1 MGARQAGESRKE
13 REYEAREG
21 ERHQQTRAL
30 AQAFCRRW
38 PFSRITEEGSP
49 RESVSTHTGHQMR
62 LPQIIT
68 GMYVSDFFF
77 SFSLDSKFTCSI
89 FGAK

>member
-1 MGARQAGESRKE
+1 MGARQARESGKE
-13 REYEAREG
+13 REFEARERK
-21 ERHQQTRAL
+21 RHQQMRAL

-38 PFSRITEEGSP
+38 LFSCITEEGSP
-49 RESVSTHTGHQMR
+49 RESVSTHTWHQMR

-68 GMYVSDFFF
+68 DMYVSDIFF
-77 SFSLDSKFTCSI
+77 SFFLDSKFTCSI